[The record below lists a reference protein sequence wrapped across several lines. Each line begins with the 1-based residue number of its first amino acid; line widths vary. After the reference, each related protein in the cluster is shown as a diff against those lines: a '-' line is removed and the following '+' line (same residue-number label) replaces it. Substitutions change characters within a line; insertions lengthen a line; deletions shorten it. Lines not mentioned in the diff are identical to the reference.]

1 MTTHLKLLAQ
11 RRQQLITR
19 CALQRE
25 ALGIQRI
32 RLTQSLNT
40 ADRVIALLDR
50 LRRNPAVILALAGGL
65 FLVKPRRL
73 LSLMRSGL
81 LVARG
86 WKVAAPLLA
95 TLLAT
100 RKHR

>member
-11 RRQQLITR
+11 RREQLITR

-25 ALGIQRI
+25 ALGIQKI

-40 ADRVIALLDR
+40 VDRVVDVLDR
-50 LRRNPAVILALAGGL
+50 LRRNPVVILGLAGSV
-65 FLVKPRRL
+65 FLLKPRRL

-81 LVARG
+81 IVARG
-86 WKVAAPLLA
+86 WKLAAPLLA

-100 RKHR
+100 RK

>member
-11 RRQQLITR
+11 RREQLITR

-25 ALGIQRI
+25 ALGIQKI

-40 ADRVIALLDR
+40 VDRVVDVLDR
-50 LRRNPAVILALAGGL
+50 LRRNPVVILGLAGSV
-65 FLVKPRRL
+65 FLLKPRRL

-81 LVARG
+81 IVARG
-86 WKVAAPLLA
+86 WKLAAPLLA
-95 TLLAT
+95 TFLAA
-100 RKHR
+100 RK

>member
-25 ALGIQRI
+25 ALDIQRI

-50 LRRNPAVILALAGGL
+50 LHRNPAVILALAGGL
-65 FLVKPRRL
+65 FLVKPGRL

-100 RKHR
+100 RKQR

>member
-11 RRQQLITR
+11 RREQLITR

-25 ALGIQRI
+25 ALGIQKI

-40 ADRVIALLDR
+40 VDRVVDVLDR
-50 LRRNPAVILALAGGL
+50 LRRNPVVILGLAGSV
-65 FLVKPRRL
+65 FLLKPRRL

-81 LVARG
+81 IVARG
-86 WKVAAPLLA
+86 WKLAAPLLA
-95 TLLAT
+95 TLLAA
-100 RKHR
+100 RK